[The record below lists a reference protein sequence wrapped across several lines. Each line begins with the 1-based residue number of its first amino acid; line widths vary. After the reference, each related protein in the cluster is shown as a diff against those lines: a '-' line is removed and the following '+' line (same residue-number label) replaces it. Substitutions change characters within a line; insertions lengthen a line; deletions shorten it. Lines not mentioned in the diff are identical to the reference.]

1 MLTFARKYGSNIT
14 SQNGENGIIS
24 ECLKRIKPELKVA
37 VEFGAPD
44 MRYCSNI
51 WPLGDEGWTLHYY
64 DDGSYAPGVTR
75 KLITEENINDLPAC
89 SVLSID
95 TDGMDYTLWKAYNG
109 TPDIVVIEINS
120 SFAPTVDHYSREQ
133 GASYKTMCELAASKG
148 YFVLCHTGNLVL
160 VHNRH
165 KLLFP
170 EVDGSNPV
178 LHWSLYFNTSWL
190 A

>member
-1 MLTFARKYGSNIT
+1 MLTFAKQYGSNIT
-14 SQNGENGIIS
+14 SQNGENGIIA
-24 ECLKRIKPELKVA
+24 ECLRRIKPKLKVA

-51 WPLGDEGWTLHYY
+51 WPLAEDGFMLHYF
-64 DDGSYAPGVTR
+64 DDASHAPGVTR
-75 KLITEENINDLPAC
+75 KEITAENINELPKC

-95 TDGMDYTLWKAYNG
+95 TDGMDYLLWMAYTG

-120 SFAPTVDHYSREQ
+120 SFAPTVEHFTKAE
-133 GASYKTMCELAASKG
+133 GASYRTMCKLALSKG

-165 KLLFP
+165 IGLFP
-170 EVDGSNPV
+170 EAADVDPV
-178 LHWSLYFNTSWL
+178 ENWALFFNTSWL
-190 A
+190 C